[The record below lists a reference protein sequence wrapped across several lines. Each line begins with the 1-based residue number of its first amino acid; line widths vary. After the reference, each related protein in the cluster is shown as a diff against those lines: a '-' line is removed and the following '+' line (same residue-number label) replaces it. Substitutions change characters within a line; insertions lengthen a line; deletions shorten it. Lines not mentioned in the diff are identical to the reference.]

1 MRREWEAGR
10 AVWKVVLVG
19 WEGSLEVRESRLASS
34 KVRAG
39 DTTPPMGFSSS
50 VFARLQ
56 SSTFKAEIP
65 AYRTRQVLSFLIRQ
79 EESGRGNG
87 ESFPCQEV
95 GEAQRRPRFLAKKNE
110 KVVLTPVLAQS
121 TEKGPG
127 GREQDKSPTPA
138 PSH

>member
-1 MRREWEAGR
+1 MGG
-10 AVWKVVLVG
+10 WK
-19 WEGSLEVRESRLASS
+19 
-34 KVRAG
+34 
-39 DTTPPMGFSSS
+39 SS
-50 VFARLQ
+50 VEGGPGGLGREPGGEGVKVSQQGQSWRHHTSDGILLLCLCQ

-87 ESFPCQEV
+87 ETFPCQEV
-95 GEAQRRPRFLAKKNE
+95 GEAQRCPRFLAKKNE

-121 TEKGPG
+121 TERGPG

>member
-1 MRREWEAGR
+1 M
-10 AVWKVVLVG
+10 WKVVLVG
-19 WEGSLEVRESRLASS
+19 WEGSLEVRESRLAS
-34 KVRAG
+34 KVRDG
-39 DTTPPMGFSSS
+39 DTTPLMGFSSS

-65 AYRTRQVLSFLIRQ
+65 AYRTRQVLSFLIWQ

-87 ESFPCQEV
+87 ESFSCQEV
-95 GEAQRRPRFLAKKNE
+95 GEAQRCPRFLAKKNE